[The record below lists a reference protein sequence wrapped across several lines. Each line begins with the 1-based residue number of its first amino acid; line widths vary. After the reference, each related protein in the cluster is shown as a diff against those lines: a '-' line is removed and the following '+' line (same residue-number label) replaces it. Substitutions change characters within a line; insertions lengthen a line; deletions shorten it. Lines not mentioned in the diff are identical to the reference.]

1 MLECILIGTATDL
14 TCKPRSINE
23 WSIEKLQCI
32 SSFFCCAIS
41 NKCKLPRPSI
51 PASTKCYHKIWSF
64 DSEKVGMWVCVC
76 ASDMQSQVFKHK
88 ALLYYIWCRAYIKP
102 FLTINLLYKHT
113 IHEDTE
119 IWRTSTV
126 CEDRSYLDCVSISI
140 SISICVNHY
149 TDEKTHLVFIIL
161 TSVTSPLAL
170 NWSLSLSSVM

>member
-51 PASTKCYHKIWSF
+51 PASTKCYHEIWSF

-113 IHEDTE
+113 IKREDITPLHPS
-119 IWRTSTV
+119 IYMFFSAI
-126 CEDRSYLDCVSISI
+126 RSAPPIGGQKITFTPS
-140 SISICVNHY
+140 Y
-149 TDEKTHLVFIIL
+149 TFNFDPI
-161 TSVTSPLAL
+161 
-170 NWSLSLSSVM
+170 